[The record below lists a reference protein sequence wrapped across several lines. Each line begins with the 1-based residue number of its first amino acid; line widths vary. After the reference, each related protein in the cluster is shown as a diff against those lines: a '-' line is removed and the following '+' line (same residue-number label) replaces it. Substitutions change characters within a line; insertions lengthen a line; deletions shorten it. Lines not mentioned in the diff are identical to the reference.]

1 MKQKQINLYKWNE
14 LRKEA
19 QEKLIEIERKERM
32 RNATRDY
39 FEPLIEEVINTWGK
53 KAGFN
58 INVSD
63 VLYDI
68 SGAPNTGVSFVTN
81 GDIDILK
88 TLEVAR
94 LVFPDCNGVIDYIK
108 ENKQF
113 DYVVKNYRF
122 NITRDHSESTM
133 YAVSCK
139 LSTDIDDSNDDED
152 TRWDRTDVAEDL
164 EAFGSKVKN
173 YICEIIFNKISESF
187 WYLISDESI
196 IQMLEDKEFT
206 SDGKMV

>member
-1 MKQKQINLYKWNE
+1 MNTVKWNK
-14 LRKEA
+14 LCKEV
-19 QEKLIEIERKERM
+19 QEKLIETERKERM
-32 RNATRDY
+32 RTATRDY

-68 SGAPNTGVSFVTN
+68 SGAPNTGVSFITS
-81 GDIDILK
+81 GEIDILK
-88 TLEVAR
+88 TLEVAG
-94 LVFPDCNGVIDYIK
+94 LVFPDCTGVIDYIR
-108 ENKQF
+108 ENKEF
-113 DYVVKNYRF
+113 DYVVKHYKF
-122 NITRDHSESTM
+122 NIERDHNESTM

-139 LSTDIDDSNDDED
+139 FSTDIDDSKDDED

-164 EAFGSKVKN
+164 EAFGNKVKN
-173 YICEIIFNKISESF
+173 YICEIMFTKISESF

-196 IQMLEDKEFT
+196 LQMLEDKEFT
-206 SDGKMV
+206 SDGKMI